1 MVLALSQ
8 MREDGLGPFGRADL
22 HPRGK
27 VFVFP
32 VEAKADRVMRFTV
45 YLERLLPENVRHLAP
60 VEQVFSDGP
69 QQIRRWTLLSTGPAA
84 TARLRCLALASL
96 GRWQLS
102 RLAGRVLP
110 LLAANTHRPVR
121 VEFVLVRHAPQERM
135 PHSPSRH
142 HQGWQFLPGG
152 RWEGLSRE
160 TLRCQVPD
168 VRQGKLE
175 SGRSQ
180 TGRLLLGYGGSIQV
194 GTDGFGLHPDQR
206 WRRCAGL
213 FAAESRVTDPLAF
226 LKRLHHKSRYRAGRA
241 RAVLD
246 RLKDGLSGW
255 LGWDVAQSLER
266 GRPELRW
273 RSTARARQ
281 IPAMVA
287 LDIARHAFD
296 AAARLGE
303 TNPLRQP
310 GVVLFERMQDWGP
323 PGQQA
328 AFVRLLDGWFPN
340 LQFILALDADA
351 RRRFPRRL
359 RQQRLPIPEPQPRSA
374 RVAPRRLA
382 KGAVLLVDL
391 DGRLPNLALM
401 KLSRHFRAQG
411 RVVALHRG
419 IKSLP
424 SAETVLASCV
434 FNTPASARHVE
445 VLRRQYGPEV
455 QLGGSGVDLRLRLE
469 PAIEALPPDYSLYP
483 ELGDR
488 ALGFLTRGC
497 RFHCPFCVVPVK
509 EGAPRQVSDLD
520 GLLQGR
526 RKLILLD
533 DNLLAHPDALRLI
546 EELVRRGLAVNFN
559 QTLDL
564 RLLTPEAAAL
574 LRRLHCANSAFTR
587 RNLYFSLNDTRHL
600 ELMRERYALL
610 QPRPKDNM
618 AFVCMYGFNTSLAED
633 VARFRF
639 LRSLPGAYV
648 FVQRYLPV
656 LGGPPPDHRRLFDDR
671 ADALLTELVR
681 IVFRQNMKSVETYY
695 RWLAIQYAAQCGR
708 IHSELIE
715 TLFRYNARSRMG
727 RFVARLEALCQRAP
741 GAGDSLPREGP
752 EATWTGPDGHSPL
765 CSKGQTHIKLLV

>member
-1 MVLALSQ
+1 M
-8 MREDGLGPFGRADL
+8 
-22 HPRGK
+22 
-27 VFVFP
+27 
-32 VEAKADRVMRFTV
+32 

-69 QQIRRWTLLSTGPAA
+69 QQIRRWTLLSTRAAA

-96 GRWQLS
+96 GRWQMS

-110 LLAANTHRPVR
+110 LLAADTHRPVR
-121 VEFVLVRHAPQERM
+121 VEFVLIRHAPQERM
-135 PHSPSRH
+135 LHSPSRH
-142 HQGWQFLPGG
+142 HQGWRLLPGG
-152 RWEGLSRE
+152 RWEALARQA
-160 TLRCQVPD
+160 LRCQVPD
-168 VRQGKLE
+168 VRQGGLE

-180 TGRLLLGYGGSIQV
+180 TGRLLLGYGRSIQV
-194 GTDGFGLHPDQR
+194 GADGFGLHPDQR

-213 FAAESRVTDPLAF
+213 FEAESRVTDPVAF
-226 LKRLHHKSRYRAGRA
+226 LKRLHHKGKYRAGRA

-266 GRPELRW
+266 GEIAARW
-273 RSTARARQ
+273 QSTPRARQ

-296 AAARLGE
+296 AAGRLGE
-303 TNPLRQP
+303 ADPLRQP
-310 GVVLFERMQDWGP
+310 GVVLFERMGAWCP
-323 PGQQA
+323 AGQLA
-328 AFVRLLDGWFPN
+328 TFVRLLDGWFPN
-340 LQFILALDADA
+340 LQFILALDAGA
-351 RRRFPRRL
+351 RRRFPRHL
-359 RQQRLPIPEPQPRSA
+359 LPQRLPVPEPQPRPA
-374 RVAPRRLA
+374 PVALRRLPR
-382 KGAVLLVDL
+382 GAVLLVDL
-391 DGRLPNLALM
+391 DSRLPNLALM
-401 KLSRHFRAQG
+401 KLSRHFKAQG
-411 RVVALHRG
+411 RVVELRHG
-419 IKSLP
+419 INSLP
-424 SAETVLASCV
+424 PAETVLASCV
-434 FNTPASARHVE
+434 FNTSVSARHVE
-445 VLRRQYGPEV
+445 VLRRQYGAAL

-469 PAIEALPPDYSLYP
+469 PEIEALPPDYSLYP

-497 RFHCPFCVVPVK
+497 RFHCPFCVVPLK

-533 DNLLAHPDALRLI
+533 DNLLAYPDAQRLI
-546 EELVRRGLAVNFN
+546 EELVRRGLAMNFN

-564 RLLTPEAAAL
+564 RLLTPEVAAL

-600 ELMRERYALL
+600 DLMRERYALL
-610 QPRPKDNM
+610 QARHKDNV
-618 AFVCMYGFNTSLAED
+618 AFVCMYGFNTTLAED

-656 LGGPPPDHRRLFDDR
+656 LGGPPPNHRRLFDDH

-681 IVFRQNMKSVETYY
+681 IVFRQNMKSMETYY
-695 RWLAIQYAAQCGR
+695 RWLAIQYAARCGR
-708 IHSELIE
+708 IHSELVE
-715 TLFRYNARSRMG
+715 TLFRYNARPRMG
-727 RFVARLEALCQRAP
+727 RFVARLEALCRRAP
-741 GAGDSLPREGP
+741 RDDDSLAMIVP
-752 EATWTGPDGHSPL
+752 EDGV
-765 CSKGQTHIKLLV
+765 GRT

>member
-1 MVLALSQ
+1 
-8 MREDGLGPFGRADL
+8 
-22 HPRGK
+22 
-27 VFVFP
+27 
-32 VEAKADRVMRFTV
+32 MRFTV

-60 VEQVFSDGP
+60 VEQVFSEGP

-84 TARLRCLALASL
+84 TAWLRCLALAGL
-96 GRWQLS
+96 GRWQMS

-121 VEFVLVRHAPQERM
+121 MEFVLVRHAPQERM

-142 HQGWQFLPGG
+142 HQGWQLLPGG
-152 RWEGLSRE
+152 RWGALSCQ
-160 TLRCQVPD
+160 TLRCEVPGA
-168 VRQGKLE
+168 RQGMVE

-180 TGRLLLGYGGSIQV
+180 TGRLLLGYGRSIRV
-194 GTDGFGLHPDQR
+194 GADGFGLHPDQR
-206 WRRCAGL
+206 FRRCGGL
-213 FAAESRVTDPLAF
+213 FESVSSVTDPVAF
-226 LKRLHHKSRYRAGRA
+226 LRRLHHKSKYRAGRA
-241 RAVLD
+241 RVVLG
-246 RLKDGLSGW
+246 RLKDGLGDW
-255 LGWDVAQSLER
+255 LGWDLARSLER
-266 GRPELRW
+266 GEVEVRW
-273 RSTARARQ
+273 KATSPARR
-281 IPAMVA
+281 IPGMVA

-303 TNPLRQP
+303 TDPLRQP
-310 GVVLFERMQDWGP
+310 GVVLFERIGAWCPAGR
-323 PGQQA
+323 QA

-340 LQFILALDADA
+340 LQFILALDAAA
-351 RRRFPRRL
+351 RRRFPQRL
-359 RQQRLPIPEPQPRSA
+359 RQQRLPIPEPQPRPA
-374 RVAPRRLA
+374 PTPPGRLPRR
-382 KGAVLLVDL
+382 AVLLVDL

-401 KLSRHFRAQG
+401 KLSRHFKAQG
-411 RVVALHRG
+411 RVVGLCRG
-419 IKSLP
+419 VKSLP
-424 SAETVLASCV
+424 PVETVLASCV
-434 FNTPASARHVE
+434 FNAPASARRVA
-445 VLRRQYGPEV
+445 VLRRHYGSAL
-455 QLGGSGVDLRLRLE
+455 QLGGSGVDLRLRLD
-469 PAIEALPPDYSLYP
+469 PHIEALAPDYSLYP

-497 RFHCPFCVVPVK
+497 PFHCPFCVVPMK

-546 EELVRRGLAVNFN
+546 EELVRRALAVNFN

-618 AFVCMYGFNTSLAED
+618 AFVCMYGFNTTLAED

-648 FVQRYLPV
+648 FVQRYVPV
-656 LGGPPPDHRRLFDDR
+656 PGGPPPDHRRLFDDR

-681 IVFRQNMKSVETYY
+681 IVFRQNMKSMETYY

-708 IHSELIE
+708 IHSELVE

-727 RFVARLEALCQRAP
+727 RFVARLETFCGRAP
-741 GAGDSLPREGP
+741 GAGDSPPREGV
-752 EATWTGPDGHSPL
+752 EET
-765 CSKGQTHIKLLV
+765 